1 MGANEFKS
9 SSRVWALSSTLG
21 PIHLWPVAIHRL
33 HISTQ
38 MARASRPMP
47 HPCHSSWLWQGR
59 AWTLGLCFR
68 IRERNNGTGC
78 SHFLKRLHSDPDTLK
93 YCGSMCSHNG
103 FSPDPISCK
112 ALVSAFVETKVERGW
127 SVTGYND
134 LEGGFVGVLEGYELL
149 RQVLIDGL
157 VPESAAFNKLIS
169 GFCKEKQYTR
179 VSKLLHTLIAK
190 NRVPDNYMYHEV

>member
-93 YCGSMCSHNG
+93 YCGSM
-103 FSPDPISCK
+103 
-112 ALVSAFVETKVERGW
+112 W
-127 SVTGYND
+127 
-134 LEGGFVGVLEGYELL
+134 VLEGYELL